1 MGLSKIAHYT
11 EHISPAGLANA
22 KLWPWYESKY
32 FNSATP
38 LIDPGAEWDLVGPPE
53 AGGGNSFMYVKA
65 AAGVSFTVGQLV
77 SFATP
82 SASTVTAAG
91 SSTQMIV
98 WAAGSLVA
106 NAEVGNYL
114 YIANTTSSGGGFTI
128 RKILSNTTTTI
139 TFSTTDYTV
148 ASKPVDQNALEVAA
162 TNGDIAVIIRP
173 NQVIVN
179 TATTVP
185 CGVALGT
192 VTAGYYT
199 IVQTKGLA
207 LITTVGNG
215 TAIAVGKPAVGSS
228 AGVAIGAA
236 TDTANLFT
244 GPSMVAL
251 TAYSA
256 AGPTLQPYLTNF
268 KGQF

>member
-1 MGLSKIAHYT
+1 MGLTKIAHYT

-38 LIDPGAEWDLVGPPE
+38 LLEPGAEWDLVGPIE
-53 AGGGNSFMYVKA
+53 SGGGNSFMYVKA

-82 SASTVTAAG
+82 AASTITSAS
-91 SSTQMIV
+91 STTQSIT
-98 WAAGSLVA
+98 WAAGSLTA

-114 YIANTTSSGGGFTI
+114 YIANTTSSGGGFTL
-128 RKILSNTTTTI
+128 RKIISNTTTQI
-139 TFSTTDYTV
+139 YFSETDPNV
-148 ASKPVDQNALEVAA
+148 ASKPVDRNALELAA
-162 TNGDIAVIIRP
+162 TNGDVAVIIRP
-173 NQVIVN
+173 HQVIVN
-179 TATTVP
+179 TAATVP
-185 CGVALGT
+185 VGVALGT

-207 LITTVGNG
+207 LITSVGNG
-215 TAIAVGKPAVGSS
+215 TPLAVGKPAVGSS

-244 GPSMVAL
+244 GPSMVAQ

-256 AGPTLQPYLTNF
+256 AGPTLQPFLINL

>member
-38 LIDPGAEWDLVGPPE
+38 LLDLGAEWDLVGPPE
-53 AGGGNSFMYVKA
+53 SGGGNSFMYVKA
-65 AAGVSFTVGQLV
+65 AAGVSFAAGQFV

-82 SASTVTAAG
+82 AASTVTAAG
-91 SSTQMIV
+91 STVSTIV
-98 WAAGSLVA
+98 WAAGGLTV
-106 NAEVGNYL
+106 NAEVGNFI
-114 YIANTTSSGGGFTI
+114 YIANTAAGGGGFTL
-128 RKILSNTTTTI
+128 RKIIANTATTI
-139 TFSTTDYTV
+139 TVSATDPSV
-148 ASKPVDQNALEVAA
+148 ASKPADRNVLEAVP
-162 TNGDIAVIIRP
+162 TNGDVAIIIRP
-173 NQVIVN
+173 YQVIVN

-185 CGVALGT
+185 VGVALGT

-207 LITTVGNG
+207 LGLGVGTG
-215 TAIAVGKPAVGSS
+215 TALAVGVPATPAA
-228 AGVAIGAA
+228 AGVVIGTAA
-236 TDTANLFT
+236 ASTYSGTTIIPQA
-244 GPSMVAL
+244 
-251 TAYSA
+251 AYAGASA
-256 AGPTLQPYLTNF
+256 LQPLLINF

>member
-1 MGLSKIAHYT
+1 MGLTKIAHYT

-32 FNSATP
+32 FNSSTP
-38 LIDPGAEWDLVGPPE
+38 LLEPGCEWDLVGPIE
-53 AGGGNSFMYVKA
+53 SGGGNSFMYVKA

-82 SASTVTAAG
+82 VASTV
-91 SSTQMIV
+91 SSATSTTQSITWV
-98 WAAGSLVA
+98 AGSLVA
-106 NAEVGNYL
+106 NAEVGNFV
-114 YIANTTSSGGGFTI
+114 YIANTTSSGGGFTL
-128 RKILSNTTTTI
+128 RKIISNTTTQI
-139 TFSTTDYTV
+139 YFSETDPNV
-148 ASKPVDQNALEVAA
+148 ASKPVDRNALELAA
-162 TNGDIAVIIRP
+162 TNTDVAIIIRP
-173 NQVIVN
+173 YQVIVN

-192 VTAGYYT
+192 VTSGYYT

-207 LITTVGNG
+207 LITSVGNG
-215 TAIAVGKPAVGSS
+215 TTLASGKPAVGSS

-244 GPSMVAL
+244 GPSMVAQS
-251 TAYSA
+251 TYSA
-256 AGPTLQPYLTNF
+256 AGPTLQPFLINL
-268 KGQF
+268 KAQN